1 MGRFCLFTLSMVFFL
16 TTTLLAGGRLPRPE
30 NEPFFCGKNRYTREL
45 LIRLNSGVCSELD
58 HAAFQMAYHKD
69 TIAPEILLHSKRGK
83 FGLPG
88 PTLYYLADYGG
99 AEGLE
104 FVHKV
109 LKTSTYEDQKRGEAA
124 IALGRKRYTKAL
136 PDIVD
141 ALNATSWRLRAPAAR
156 ALGVFGDG
164 RVRRELKERFRI
176 EKDCRVIPEISLALY
191 RLGDEK
197 GLSYLV
203 ARFKAHRGTAMTNPL
218 VRSILTTIVSEWPRY
233 QKIEGQDEETQI
245 KMLENW
251 IYEWEHGLLPQSP
264 VPELLGRR
272 RRHSGCRSSN

>member
-1 MGRFCLFTLSMVFFL
+1 MGRFCLLALLILCFSSLSSF
-16 TTTLLAGGRLPRPE
+16 AGGRRPRPE

-45 LIRLNSGVCSELD
+45 LIRLNSGVCDELN
-58 HAAFQMAYHKD
+58 HATFQMAYHKD
-69 TIAPEILLHSKRGK
+69 TIAPEILLHSQRGK

-99 AEGLE
+99 KDGLE

-109 LKTSTYEDQKRGEAA
+109 LKTSTYPDQKRGQAA
-124 IALGRKRYTKAL
+124 MALGRRRYYKAL

-164 RVRRELKERFRI
+164 RARRELKERFRV
-176 EKDCRVIPEISLALY
+176 EEDCRVIPEISLALY

-197 GLSYLV
+197 GISYLV
-203 ARFKAHRGTAMTNPL
+203 ARFRARRGTAVTNPL
-218 VRSILTTIVSEWPRY
+218 VRSVLTQIALEWPRY
-233 QKIEGQDEETQI
+233 QKIEKQDEVTQI
-245 KMLENW
+245 QMIENW
-251 IYEWEHGLLPQSP
+251 IYEWEHGLLPKSP

-272 RRHSGCRSSN
+272 RSHRRTRACN